1 MTTKRNLET
10 VLILILLAAVIQ
22 NLVPSPSGETRPG
35 DSTPTPNLNEGS
47 LSSSRPLQQ
56 TPEELAAILAVELL
70 LSPMPH
76 YIDLPVILR

>member
-1 MTTKRNLET
+1 MTTNRNLET

-22 NLVPSPSGETRPG
+22 NLVPFPSGEIKPG
-35 DSTPTPNLNEGS
+35 DTTLPPNLNAGS

-56 TPEELAAILAVELL
+56 TPEELAAVLAAGLL

-76 YIDLPVILR
+76 YVDLPVILR